1 MDEPQPTALTQDEEE
16 ANQPDASAGRKLALA
31 LLRLHDFRLALL
43 GSAVLVFGFEMRAIV
58 QSWLALELTDSQAW
72 VGAVNGLPAIM
83 VIALSLLGG
92 VAADRFPKRDILAV
106 TRTGSVALSF
116 LTGYLVAVDVISVW
130 HLLALA
136 MVQGGI
142 VAFAMPANQSI
153 VAELVGRQNMLTAT
167 SLTQAVM
174 STAMI
179 LGPAMGGFLVGLLG
193 VAPVY
198 FFVGGIQSLSIV
210 TTLMIRSR
218 KVQSRN
224 RSASAL
230 SEIAEGFRFVRGNRL
245 VRTLMMLNVLSI
257 FAGFVFP
264 LLPVYARDIF
274 EVGELGYGIMMT
286 VFGLGGLTGTIGLA
300 MAGDVKR
307 KGIMLIAPGVVWLFG
322 TFVFA
327 FSNSYYLSVAVLG
340 VMGAAGILYV
350 TTINAMVQMAV
361 PDELRGRVS
370 SLLSI
375 TMQLFPI
382 GFFASGIIAQTIS
395 NEVALMT
402 SGIGV
407 MAPVVMVFAVS
418 PSFRALML
426 GDSG

>member
-1 MDEPQPTALTQDEEE
+1 
-16 ANQPDASAGRKLALA
+16 
-31 LLRLHDFRLALL
+31 
-43 GSAVLVFGFEMRAIV
+43 
-58 QSWLALELTDSQAW
+58 
-72 VGAVNGLPAIM
+72 
-83 VIALSLLGG
+83 
-92 VAADRFPKRDILAV
+92 
-106 TRTGSVALSF
+106 
-116 LTGYLVAVDVISVW
+116 
-130 HLLALA
+130 
-136 MVQGGI
+136 
-142 VAFAMPANQSI
+142 
-153 VAELVGRQNMLTAT
+153 
-167 SLTQAVM
+167 
-174 STAMI
+174 
-179 LGPAMGGFLVGLLG
+179 
-193 VAPVY
+193 
-198 FFVGGIQSLSIV
+198 
-210 TTLMIRSR
+210 
-218 KVQSRN
+218 
-224 RSASAL
+224 
-230 SEIAEGFRFVRGNRL
+230 
-245 VRTLMMLNVLSI
+245 MMLNVLSI

-418 PSFRALML
+418 PSFRALTL

>member
-1 MDEPQPTALTQDEEE
+1 
-16 ANQPDASAGRKLALA
+16 
-31 LLRLHDFRLALL
+31 
-43 GSAVLVFGFEMRAIV
+43 
-58 QSWLALELTDSQAW
+58 
-72 VGAVNGLPAIM
+72 
-83 VIALSLLGG
+83 
-92 VAADRFPKRDILAV
+92 
-106 TRTGSVALSF
+106 
-116 LTGYLVAVDVISVW
+116 
-130 HLLALA
+130 
-136 MVQGGI
+136 
-142 VAFAMPANQSI
+142 
-153 VAELVGRQNMLTAT
+153 
-167 SLTQAVM
+167 
-174 STAMI
+174 
-179 LGPAMGGFLVGLLG
+179 
-193 VAPVY
+193 
-198 FFVGGIQSLSIV
+198 
-210 TTLMIRSR
+210 
-218 KVQSRN
+218 
-224 RSASAL
+224 
-230 SEIAEGFRFVRGNRL
+230 
-245 VRTLMMLNVLSI
+245 
-257 FAGFVFP
+257 
-264 LLPVYARDIF
+264 
-274 EVGELGYGIMMT
+274 
-286 VFGLGGLTGTIGLA
+286 
-300 MAGDVKR
+300 
-307 KGIMLIAPGVVWLFG
+307 MLIAPGVVWLFG